1 MWMEHAGFPASK
13 KQVEE
18 AANTLRLQRDP
29 KATPL
34 SKTWYA
40 GLRKDH
46 PQLRRT
52 FLKAIEKSR
61 KSFEAFDITDI
72 TTFYKELEDL
82 VKTHRI
88 GPSET
93 WNEDEAG
100 LRIACLRETVE
111 VLVAR
116 SLWNVPPSST
126 PLPPTWSPH
135 TCDLQQA
142 STPTSIGRQASEM
155 NYKAGAQNSQNS
167 GPETPLAQRS
177 GRIRPIRIALSNGR
191 KTLICSRP
199 LFQSRGSYST
209 TMIPGGMRR
218 TKDPFSAK
226 RRRFRPPHSRFSR
239 GNDWPSHRLRRT
251 QLERK
256 RDPAW
261 SLVRQLRRRIQ
272 GPRSFRRRRLPRLSS
287 TRHETSIPAPSP
299 DGRHIASRLPRWNH
313 QGISL
318 R

>member
-1 MWMEHAGFPASK
+1 MSGFEKTGLYPSNNKPVITKLVLAQRRQRGAVNPAFESLLPPETRFQGASDTVQHLDAK
-13 KQVEE
+13 YGEILSSPSRAALKQVCAVVTE
-18 AANTLRLQRDP
+18 AAVLNTQ
-29 KATPL
+29 
-34 SKTWYA
+34 
-40 GLRKDH
+40 
-46 PQLRRT
+46 
-52 FLKAIEKSR
+52 
-61 KSFEAFDITDI
+61 
-72 TTFYKELEDL
+72 
-82 VKTHRI
+82 
-88 GPSET
+88 
-93 WNEDEAG
+93 
-100 LRIACLRETVE
+100 
-111 VLVAR
+111 AR